1 MSSRGQEEDAR
12 HGSLSRGMLGF
23 REGHDDIKKDASG
36 TVQEGEGDA
45 GPVVL
50 ERRLTPGGSKGKT
63 AKHKGHWV

>member
-1 MSSRGQEEDAR
+1 
-12 HGSLSRGMLGF
+12 MLGF